1 MALPVPHALCRVS
14 VDIFAIDVRVEYEY
28 ALVNLTYSEKCRGG
42 KDIGGHASHRDFGAW
57 DQAQTKFERDQR
69 RENTFLLSLNRF
81 SGMTVG
87 LNSKFNHL
95 FGERSIVQLGS

>member
-69 RENTFLLSLNRF
+69 REKKLITKWYRTEVKGIDNSNQSMPETF
-81 SGMTVG
+81 
-87 LNSKFNHL
+87 
-95 FGERSIVQLGS
+95 